1 MTIRIQLKSDENELT
16 AEQVD
21 LSVEGWVIAEVT
33 TAEVKNRRWIPKE
46 NVEHPTE
53 SSTLHRLLELVEPPV
68 HVVD

>member
-46 NVEHPTE
+46 NVEQIMSRGDDDVISPPRMGD
-53 SSTLHRLLELVEPPV
+53 ST
-68 HVVD
+68 